1 MNTVEATKT
10 GHAGR
15 GDSAKRLDRSL
26 TIGGYIPAGKYKP
39 STARLYADAWADF
52 SSWCRSSGRTP
63 MPATPETIATYAAHL
78 VDHGYKPDTARSRI
92 TAVRSRHRQLGHP
105 VPDNVAAWSVLRGAE
120 PIPPPRQVKGVERP
134 GLIAAAETCGHD
146 PAGLRNRA
154 LVLLAW
160 DLTISAPDFI
170 KLDIEHVHLP
180 SEAGQ
185 PATITVASRDEDLL
199 IEHDHDPIGLCPVCA
214 ARAWISAMAAV
225 GITSGPLF
233 RPVDRL
239 GVIEGSGV
247 RRAGAPSQTGD
258 ARLSKR
264 SLYRVWNRL
273 VVASGIEASTPRALR
288 IGGARHRVEQAGDV
302 GPALARAGWS
312 PTTGA
317 AVSRLL
323 PQ

>member
-1 MNTVEATKT
+1 MNTVET
-10 GHAGR
+10 GHAGQ

-26 TIGGYIPAGKYKP
+26 TVGGYTPSGRYKP

-78 VDHGYKPDTARSRI
+78 VDSGYKPDTARSKI

-120 PIPPPRQVKGVERP
+120 PTHPPRQVKSIGRSD
-134 GLIAAAETCGHD
+134 LLAAVETCGHG

-160 DLTISAPDFI
+160 DLTIAAPDFI
-170 KLDIEHVHLP
+170 RLDIEHVHLP
-180 SEAGQ
+180 AETGQ
-185 PATITVASRDEDLL
+185 PATITVASRNEDLTVD
-199 IEHDHDPIGLCPVCA
+199 HDHDPIGLCPVCA
-214 ARAWISAMAAV
+214 VRAWILAMAAV

-247 RRAGAPSQTGD
+247 RRAGGPSPTGES
-258 ARLSKR
+258 RLSKR
-264 SLYRVWNRL
+264 SLYRVWTRL

-323 PQ
+323 PT